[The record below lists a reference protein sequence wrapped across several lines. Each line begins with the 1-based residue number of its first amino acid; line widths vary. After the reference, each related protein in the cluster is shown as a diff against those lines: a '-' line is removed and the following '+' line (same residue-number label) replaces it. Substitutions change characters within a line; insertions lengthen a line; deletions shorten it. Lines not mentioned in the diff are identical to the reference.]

1 MILVGVSALQGMA
14 EMPRILVLDAAHVV
28 LHRTNLMLETRS
40 ARRVH
45 QGQAL
50 QKETQMPE
58 AQTLVFA
65 E

>member
-1 MILVGVSALQGMA
+1 MILVGVSALQGMV
-14 EMPRILVLDAAHVV
+14 EMPQMLVLVAVHVAQ
-28 LHRTNLMLETRS
+28 HPTKPMLETRN
-40 ARRVH
+40 ARRVP

-50 QKETQMPE
+50 QTETQMPQ